1 MERSLNLTVAL
12 TVCLLLTGCAGGGVQ
27 DKVDL
32 AAVGPQ
38 YQEQLAAPDAIM
50 YDAIENDYAQP
61 QNQAAT
67 QDEMRVS
74 ATVSERKKTYTD
86 EKTQTVLLQTQIQ
99 YTTVSVP
106 DVPEIEENLACALSR
121 QQSAAEKEAASFL
134 QNAETDFAAY
144 RAGEF
149 DYSGDFYGYSYYTFD
164 TINRLDTD
172 VFSLSTYYST
182 YLGGAHPSNWQKSVC
197 FNMETGEQ
205 LSLYD
210 VLLPAG
216 REQLENMVLEWLYQ
230 RSEEYRLFYDEECVS
245 VVEQKFGSSA
255 LKEQLTDWYLTSD
268 SLVVFFNPCE
278 ISPYAAGI
286 IKIAFTAQEL
296 KGLIRP
302 EFLETRENE
311 VGDASVA
318 VCLNGELDG
327 SFATAEHITA
337 SEGDCFLEISG
348 YGVVNDLS
356 LLRISWIG
364 QQHVEQCVLYTTN
377 YLSSDNLITV
387 ELASEEEL
395 KNLCLQLVS
404 SDGTVRYIYFNKIM
418 RDEEIYVLQFE

>member
-1 MERSLNLTVAL
+1 MPRE
-12 TVCLLLTGCAGGGVQ
+12 
-27 DKVDL
+27 
-32 AAVGPQ
+32 
-38 YQEQLAAPDAIM
+38 
-50 YDAIENDYAQP
+50 
-61 QNQAAT
+61 
-67 QDEMRVS
+67 
-74 ATVSERKKTYTD
+74 
-86 EKTQTVLLQTQIQ
+86 
-99 YTTVSVP
+99 
-106 DVPEIEENLACALSR
+106 LS
-121 QQSAAEKEAASFL
+121 KL
-134 QNAETDFAAY
+134 
-144 RAGEF
+144 
-149 DYSGDFYGYSYYTFD
+149 
-164 TINRLDTD
+164 
-172 VFSLSTYYST
+172 
-182 YLGGAHPSNWQKSVC
+182 
-197 FNMETGEQ
+197 
-205 LSLYD
+205 LSL
-210 VLLPAG
+210 P
-216 REQLENMVLEWLYQ
+216 
-230 RSEEYRLFYDEECVS
+230 RS
-245 VVEQKFGSSA
+245 
-255 LKEQLTDWYLTSD
+255 
-268 SLVVFFNPCE
+268 
-278 ISPYAAGI
+278 
-286 IKIAFTAQEL
+286 
-296 KGLIRP
+296 LIRP